1 MKRWV
6 SGLLRLESVRRVFL
20 VRSEEGVG
28 RGARQE
34 KGWCGVTS
42 AESNEREK
50 KVRSARFQLDLTT
63 WKREQVTEK
72 TRV

>member
-1 MKRWV
+1 MKRRV
-6 SGLLRLESVRRVFL
+6 SGPVRLGSVRRVFS
-20 VRSEEGVG
+20 VCSEETVG
-28 RGARQE
+28 RGARRE

-42 AESNEREK
+42 TESNEREK